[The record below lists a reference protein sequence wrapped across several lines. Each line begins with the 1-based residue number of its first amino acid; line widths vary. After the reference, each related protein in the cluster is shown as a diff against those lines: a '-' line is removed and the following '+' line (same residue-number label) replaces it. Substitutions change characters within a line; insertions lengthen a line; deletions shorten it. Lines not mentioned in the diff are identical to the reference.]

1 MKKTI
6 IIASSILLVLLLVLF
21 IFSRFKKQ
29 GGNINE
35 LPSVTPTTVPLTN
48 LNLLTESDKNVFN
61 RALLL
66 TPYEDENFSFDYS
79 PETDQLV
86 VHEKTPQGRDKFTE
100 WANMNSVSELIN
112 IPNLVTFTGQSTF
125 NPTLDT
131 KFNPAIEFLNILMNF
146 GRGSGDLKAPDNINP
161 QNPPSTISPQLSDFT
176 YYAQCDSEYAELPLP
191 SGCNNCNAG
200 CGPTTVAMI
209 AASYLG
215 QNYNPQTI
223 IGKYQ
228 TLGYELSCAGSSYID
243 AKSLLESL
251 GLKTTDYLVF
261 NYEPADIITSDLK
274 KFIDAGWT
282 FFTLANFTDTG
293 GGHYFWVTDIDNQGN
308 VWAYDPLYGRFQAP
322 PYNENDRY
330 PFPKYR
336 LAFGV
341 KK

>member
-6 IIASSILLVLLLVLF
+6 I
-21 IFSRFKKQ
+21 
-29 GGNINE
+29 
-35 LPSVTPTTVPLTN
+35 PTTVPLSDSKNST
-48 LNLLTESDKNVFN
+48 LTESDKSTYNQ
-61 RALLL
+61 ALSL
-66 TPYEDENFSFDYS
+66 TPYEDENFSFDYN
-79 PETDQLV
+79 PITNQIV
-86 VHEKTPQGRDKFTE
+86 VREKTLQGKDEFNK
-100 WANMNSVSELIN
+100 WVASKGLPELIN
-112 IPNLVTFTGQSTF
+112 NTQFVSFTNSSGESLSPTTEF
-125 NPTLDT
+125 NPVID
-131 KFNPAIEFLNILMNF
+131 FLNIFINF
-146 GRGSGDLKAPDNINP
+146 GRGSDQSTNFSPEVPLQNQSQNTNP
-161 QNPPSTISPQLSDFT
+161 QGFT

-209 AASYLG
+209 ATSYLG
-215 QNYNPQTI
+215 QSYNPQTI

-228 TLGYELSCAGSSYID
+228 ALGYELSCAGSSYAD

-261 NYEPADIITSDLK
+261 NYEPADTITSDLK

-308 VWAYDPLYGRFQAP
+308 VWAYDPFYGRFQAP